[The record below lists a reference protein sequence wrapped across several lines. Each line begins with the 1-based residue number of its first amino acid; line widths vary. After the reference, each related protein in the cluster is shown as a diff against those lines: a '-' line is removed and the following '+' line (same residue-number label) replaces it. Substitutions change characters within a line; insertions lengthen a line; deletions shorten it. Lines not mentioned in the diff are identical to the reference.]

1 MFSCTQA
8 KLIFSFGGSQVYNQ
22 GGAEGRSPLKKFC
35 PLEKCVE
42 HSLKLLDR
50 PVTRG
55 GDSPPRKFFS
65 PRGKICWIYFE
76 TIGHSLKNLVPS
88 QKTLRPA

>member
-8 KLIFSFGGSQVYNQ
+8 KLIFSFGGSQVCNQ

-42 HSLKLLDR
+42 HSLKLLGR

-55 GDSPPRKFFS
+55 AIPPLENFSPPLEKYV
-65 PRGKICWIYFE
+65 GYI
-76 TIGHSLKNLVPS
+76 LKLLDIV
-88 QKTLRPA
+88 